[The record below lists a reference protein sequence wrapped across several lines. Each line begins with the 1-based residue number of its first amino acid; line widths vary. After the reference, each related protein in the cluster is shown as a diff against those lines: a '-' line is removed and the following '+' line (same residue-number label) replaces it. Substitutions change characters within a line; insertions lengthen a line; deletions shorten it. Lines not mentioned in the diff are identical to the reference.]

1 LSVLNYF
8 NGEGEFMDFQLT
20 EEQRAI
26 QEMVRDFA
34 EKEIAPRAAEIDK
47 CDKHPADIF
56 EKMGAQGLLGLPFP
70 EQYGGGG
77 ADTLSQA
84 LAVEEIA
91 RASGAIGL
99 TYAAHLS
106 LGCAP
111 IFMFGSEEQK
121 KKWLVPL
128 CKGEAL
134 GALALTEAKG
144 GSDLAGSVT
153 TTATLKGN
161 EWIINGSKMYVTSG
175 AVARS
180 INTLCIT
187 DKSKGHRGLS
197 LLLIPRDAPGLV
209 VGKVEEKMGLH
220 GSLTTQ
226 VFFEDCRVP
235 KENLLGKEGEG
246 FRQAMITLDGGRIG
260 IGAMALGLGRAALE
274 ASIKYARER
283 VAFGKPIAELQA
295 IQWMIADAA
304 MELEAARLLVMKAA
318 HLKDKGQSFSTEAA
332 MAKLYASEAA
342 DRACWKA
349 IQIHGGAGYLRDFP
363 VERYYRDNRLTTI
376 GEGTSEILRHV
387 IARNILR
394 AQE

>member
-1 LSVLNYF
+1 
-8 NGEGEFMDFQLT
+8 MDFQLT

-26 QEMVRDFA
+26 QEMVHEFA
-34 EKEIAPRAAEIDK
+34 EKEIAPRASEIDQS
-47 CDKHPADIF
+47 DEHPTDLF
-56 EKMGAQGLLGLPFP
+56 RKMGEQGLLGLPFP
-70 EQYGGGG
+70 EEYGGGG
-77 ADTLSQA
+77 ADTVSQA

-91 RASGAIGL
+91 WASGAMGL

-111 IFMFGSEEQK
+111 IYLFGTEEQK
-121 KKWLVPL
+121 KKWLTPL
-128 CKGEAL
+128 AKGEAL

-153 TTATLKGN
+153 TTAVRKGN
-161 EWIINGSKMYVTSG
+161 EWIVNGSKMFVTSG
-175 AVARS
+175 AIARS
-180 INTLCIT
+180 INTLCVT
-187 DKSKGHRGLS
+187 DKAKGHRGLS
-197 LLLIPRDAPGLV
+197 MLIIPRDAPGV
-209 VGKVEEKMGLH
+209 VIGKVEEKMGLH

-235 KENLLGKEGEG
+235 KENLLGAEGAG

-274 ASIKYARER
+274 ASIKYAHART
-283 VAFGKPIAELQA
+283 AFGKPIADFQA
-295 IQWMIADAA
+295 IQWMIADST
-304 MELEAARLLVMKAA
+304 MELEAARLLILKAA
-318 HLKDKGQSFSTEAA
+318 YLKDNQQKFSTEAA

-363 VERYYRDNRLTTI
+363 VERFYRDNRLTLI
-376 GEGTSEILRHV
+376 GEGTNEILRLV

-394 AQE
+394 ASA

>member
-1 LSVLNYF
+1 
-8 NGEGEFMDFQLT
+8 MDFQLT

-26 QEMVRDFA
+26 QEMVHDFA
-34 EKEIAPRAAEIDK
+34 EKEIVPMAGEIDK
-47 CDKHPADIF
+47 SDEYPAGLF
-56 EKMGAQGLLGLPFP
+56 RKMGEQGLLGLPFP

-77 ADTLSQA
+77 GDTMSQA
-84 LAVEEIA
+84 LAVEEIS
-91 RASGAIGL
+91 RASGSVGL

-111 IFMFGSEEQK
+111 INMFGTEKQK
-121 KKWLVPL
+121 KEWLTPL
-128 CKGEAL
+128 ARGDAL

-144 GSDLAGSVT
+144 GSDLAGSVS
-153 TTATLKGN
+153 TTAMAKGN

-180 INTLCIT
+180 INVLCIT

-197 LLLIPRDAPGLV
+197 LIIVPRDTPGVV

-226 VFFEDCRVP
+226 MFFEDCRVP
-235 KENLLGKEGEG
+235 RENLLGAEGDG

-260 IGAMALGLGRAALE
+260 IGAMALGIGRAALE
-274 ASIKYARER
+274 ASIKYAKER
-283 VAFGKPIAELQA
+283 TAFGSPIADFQA
-295 IQWMIADAA
+295 IQWMIADMT
-304 MELEAARLLVMKAA
+304 MELDASRLLIARAA
-318 HLKDKGQSFSTEAA
+318 HSKDHRKPYSTEAA

-342 DRACWKA
+342 DRACWKG

-363 VERYYRDNRLTTI
+363 VERFYRDNRLTLI
-376 GEGTSEILRHV
+376 GEGTNEILRMV

-394 AQE
+394 ASP

>member
-1 LSVLNYF
+1 
-8 NGEGEFMDFQLT
+8 MDFQLT

-26 QEMVRDFA
+26 QDMVHDFA
-34 EKEIAPRAAEIDK
+34 EREIVPRASEIDK
-47 CDKHPADIF
+47 SDEFPADVF
-56 EKMGAQGLLGLPFP
+56 NKMAAQGLMGLPFS
-70 EQYGGGG
+70 EEYGGGG
-77 ADTLSQA
+77 ADMMSQA
-84 LAVEEIA
+84 LAVEEVS
-91 RASGAIGL
+91 RASGSIGL

-111 IFMFGSEEQK
+111 IYNFGTEEQK

-128 CKGEAL
+128 AKGEAL

-144 GSDLAGSVT
+144 GSDLAGSVS
-153 TTATLKGN
+153 TTATLKGS

-180 INTLCIT
+180 INALCIT

-197 LLLIPRDAPGLV
+197 MILVPGDAPGLV
-209 VGKVEEKMGLH
+209 IGKVEEKMGLH

-235 KENLLGKEGEG
+235 KGNLLGKEGEG
-246 FRQAMITLDGGRIG
+246 FKQAMITLDGGRIG

-274 ASIKYARER
+274 ASIKYSQER
-283 VAFGKPIAELQA
+283 TAFGQPIADFQA
-295 IQWMIADAA
+295 IQWMIADAS
-304 MELEAARLLVMKAA
+304 MELQAARLMVAKAA
-318 HLKDKGQSFSTEAA
+318 WLKDNRQSFSLEAA
-332 MAKLYASEAA
+332 MAKLYVSEAA

-363 VERYYRDNRLTTI
+363 VERFYRDNRLTLI
-376 GEGTSEILRHV
+376 GEGTNEILRMV
-387 IARNILR
+387 IARNVLK
-394 AQE
+394 AQ